1 MTSYFQSYFRTS
13 SMPKRLLQYAISR
26 LDVIDTDALDLEN
39 LDIVWGKNSV
49 FEFKNV
55 GLRLRKIEALLQLP
69 SFLEFSKANIL
80 LLRLIIPVDIY
91 NSPIKVEVVGL
102 ESQLQLK
109 QCNDLNNINSDCSQ
123 EQNSQAKV
131 SKILPPTGN
140 RSDPWGKDNSKK
152 KEPSSASNLAQS
164 FLETEPEEEKTELEA
179 VLAETQGIGSSSLLS
194 DDGEINSGTG
204 TALALP
210 AFMSRFLQGIIDR
223 LQIKIEDVDIILNID
238 IPNEIPKLSP
248 PSDSTDNV
256 SVQIRIKEINIKGVD
271 QELRSYGVS
280 DNSQPNF
287 HQVGSRLVCLSQIR
301 GYLISESGFFTA
313 LASSCASSLSNA
325 ESHEDLFKHFDKA
338 ASSNQA
344 NERILS
350 RKSTESCD
358 LKSPSRSKSLC
369 PQDTSIDNSQFG
381 IDPGSENKFNKSE
394 TKITHVDTPEQ
405 SHLNDNCCLSQ
416 SMTLDTSYASKNVSS
431 IFSHRVASVQSD
443 LERPKLSAYH
453 KYPSV
458 DISNQNYFLPMPSPE
473 DPLHLSN
480 SRSSRAH
487 DSFPPH
493 SLISKPC
500 SNDSFEAVTQEE
512 NADTSAS
519 TAAEKEHL
527 ENESFKLNIDEDL
540 STSLSFNY
548 GDRES
553 LYMSAV
559 SYKYP
564 LCHDPENLG
573 KQSEK
578 SDNIP
583 SCSYSKISLE
593 DVQCTENP
601 PKSRLEFKK
610 SKYSTD
616 KDLSCVELNI
626 DKNVKNLRQEESS
639 NSSSDSKTAQVSP
652 IQKFPE
658 TYEFESKNCNVPSRR
673 SRKIFSIDTVR
684 IRIPGNHTE
693 RSIDEAVSE
702 YLDSDSNFNLDNQE
716 KIPAVDIPG
725 SFSRPI
731 SGKKACSEKFAK
743 ADKSGSDTQKTTPT
757 LNPNE
762 VRINLGILNI
772 EFDVSVG
779 RLILKLASLFRDQ
792 LIPQLHKNS
801 AHTVN
806 SSSEEA
812 ALKLKIEEVSLT
824 FMEHLDSILTNTIPS
839 LETTSSSRDI
849 LLQTKIIGL
858 RLDSRTNSSGR
869 KTTILLRKFN
879 FGYSDETI
887 LSFDSSLDMRS
898 SERDLKASAG
908 IEIFAKLK
916 QTPSTTRFEMSTLPI
931 KISIKLQ
938 KIDETFSW
946 LGGLSSVL
954 NLGSSIASGASAIAS
969 NSCMPKTRGVRFE
982 TQILPEDS
990 SVLVQNKSDIR
1001 IGGCRVD
1008 LIGSKCGLRLTTS
1021 PVKIV
1026 SRDEGIGIS
1035 IQKIKLSGPY
1045 LYSSSDSPAINVE
1058 ITSTRIEILSSPKDS
1073 DLDRLLSLIT
1083 PSKSKY
1089 GQDDDILLDT
1099 LICQRNKGAVLRLN
1113 IDSLK
1118 ICVTRIHELN
1128 YLPELVEEV
1137 SKLATVAKYLPDD
1150 DRSSL
1155 LSLILV
1161 RGFDLEAESGHAFG
1175 NIKLF
1180 LSDLEIAQ
1188 IPTPAL
1194 LAFGVYSISLTRND
1208 SEIILESTADHESQD
1223 LTFRGPVAMARIIGN
1238 EMEPVV
1244 RIKLWNIKF
1253 EYHLPTMMSL
1263 FEFIETFTTLDVS
1276 PVDSSSVG
1284 TSESFTLGQKEKI
1297 ELTTILTGV
1306 RGSSA
1311 KPLTIDIVL
1320 HNCILGLNP
1329 LGLPSKVLL
1338 TLTEA
1343 HAKAI
1348 FLKNENVNASVEF
1361 RKTSILVIDDVANL
1375 VESHSASKRRQ
1386 YLDVS
1391 NNQATRLCSM
1401 GFVSVGYISSV
1412 KVIVF
1417 IEKTEGERA
1426 IDVEVCDDL
1435 LVLESCADSTQTL
1448 MAVMN
1453 ALTPTPPPSK
1463 EAKYRTKVVP
1473 VDDLLASLSTDAF
1486 GTAEG
1491 HYNFDDDFGLIENIE
1506 ANFHPIDLGEESEDF
1521 SVSSQYYEKKD
1532 EIFYDEAG
1540 PSSLITRETQDGVL
1554 LENFLVP
1561 DEPEDDLE
1569 LEFKEN
1575 YFEASSILGGDVNQW
1590 DSARNTYEKP
1600 NNSKPRKNPLNI
1612 RVRDFHITW
1621 NLFDGYDWQQTRDT
1635 ITKAVQNMTSR
1646 VIEKRSRSDKTTASE
1661 YGSDDDEGSVIE
1673 DFLFNS
1679 IYIGVPANRDPR
1691 ELASAINQE
1700 LNDNTTDTDSV
1711 VTTHFSSTTG
1721 PAVIRKQKANKLL
1734 LGRSKNH
1741 KITFD
1746 LRGVSIDFVAFSPEI
1761 GETQSSVNIRVH
1773 DFEIFDHVPSS
1784 TWRKFATYMQDAGQR
1799 ETDSNMI
1806 QIEILNVKPVAELAA
1821 SETVLKA
1828 TLLPLRLHIDQDALD
1843 FILRFFEFKDDST
1856 PIPASSGEEAF
1867 IQRVEV
1873 ESIKIKLDFKPK
1885 RVNYAGLRSGH
1896 STELMNF
1903 LVLDGA
1909 DMELRHTIIYGISG
1923 FQKLGRCLNDI
1934 WMPDIKQNQLPGILA
1949 GLAPVRPLV
1958 NVGDGFRHL
1967 VIVPIH
1973 EYKKDGRIIRG
1984 ISKGA
1989 TVFAKTTG
1997 TELVKLGAKMAVGIQ
2012 TVLQGAEGF
2021 LSPQN
2026 TLKRESNTNRES
2038 RQISLYAN
2046 QPIGVLQGLR
2056 GGYSGLQKDL
2066 VLTKDAIIA
2075 VSDEAME
2082 SGTAMGTFKAV
2093 GRYAPTVILRPA
2105 IGVVKASGQILMG
2118 ATNSLDPLNLQR
2130 AEAVSI
2136 QFMKITKIFP
2146 KKHLINKISAEIQK
2160 VTK

>member
-1 MTSYFQSYFRTS
+1 MKEDLVTATFSNMTSYFQSYFRKS

-26 LDVIDTDALDLEN
+26 LDVIETDALDLEN

-55 GLRLRKIEALLQLP
+55 GLRLKKIEALLQLP

-91 NSPIKVEVVGL
+91 NSPIIVEVIGL

-109 QCNDLNNINSDCSQ
+109 QCDELNNIKSDCGQ
-123 EQNSQAKV
+123 EQNSQAKI
-131 SKILPPTGN
+131 SKNLPRTGN
-140 RSDPWGKDNSKK
+140 RSDSWKKVNSKE
-152 KEPSSASNLAQS
+152 KELSSASNLAQS
-164 FLETEPEEEKTELEA
+164 FLETELEEEKTELEA

-194 DDGEINSGTG
+194 DDGDIHSGTG

-223 LQIKIEDVDIILNID
+223 LQIKIQDVDIILNID
-238 IPNEIPKLSP
+238 IPNEIPKLLP
-248 PSDSTDNV
+248 PSDSADNV

-271 QELRSYGVS
+271 QELGSNDVN
-280 DNSQPNF
+280 DKSQPNF
-287 HQVGSRLVCLSQIR
+287 KQIGSRLVCLSQIR
-301 GYLISESGFFTA
+301 GYLISDSGFFAA
-313 LASSCASSLSNA
+313 LASSCVSSTSSNA
-325 ESHEDLFKHFDKA
+325 ESHEDLFKYFDKA
-338 ASSNQA
+338 SSSSNQE
-344 NERILS
+344 NDRNMS
-350 RKSTESCD
+350 RKSTDSCD
-358 LKSPSRSKSLC
+358 QKSPSRSQSLC
-369 PQDTSIDNSQFG
+369 PQGTSIDNSQFG
-381 IDPGSENKFNKSE
+381 IDTGSENNPIKSE
-394 TKITHVDTPEQ
+394 IKITYVDTPKQ
-405 SHLNDNCCLSQ
+405 CYLNDKSCLSQ
-416 SMTLDTSYASKNVSS
+416 NLTLDTSYNSKSA
-431 IFSHRVASVQSD
+431 FSVFPQQNASVQSD
-443 LERPKLSAYH
+443 LQRQNLSLFH

-458 DISNQNYFLPMPSPE
+458 DISNQNSLLPMSSPE
-473 DPLHLSN
+473 NLFHISN
-480 SRSSRAH
+480 PRFSQSH
-487 DSFPPH
+487 CSFPPH

-500 SNDSFEAVTQEE
+500 SNDSSVAVTRGE
-512 NADTSAS
+512 NDTDMSAS
-519 TAAEKEHL
+519 TAAEKENFKS
-527 ENESFKLNIDEDL
+527 EPFKLNINEDL
-540 STSLSFNY
+540 AISQSSNY
-548 GDRES
+548 GERES
-553 LYMSAV
+553 LYMSAI
-559 SYKYP
+559 SYRYP
-564 LCHDPENLG
+564 LYQDPEDPG

-578 SDNIP
+578 SDEID
-583 SCSYSKISLE
+583 SCSCSKIYLE
-593 DVQCTENP
+593 DVQYTENLS
-601 PKSRLEFKK
+601 KARLGFKK
-610 SKYSTD
+610 STYSTG
-616 KDLSCVELNI
+616 KDLAYVEPTI
-626 DKNVKNLRQEESS
+626 QKNMRNLPQEESS
-639 NSSSDSKTAQVSP
+639 SSSSDSKTAQVP
-652 IQKFPE
+652 LLQKFPE
-658 TYEFESKNCNVPSRR
+658 AYELDSKDCNQPSRR
-673 SRKIFSIDTVR
+673 SKKVFSIDTIR
-684 IRIPGNHTE
+684 ILIPGNHTE
-693 RSIDEAVSE
+693 NSIDEDVSE

-716 KIPAVDIPG
+716 QNSAVDIPG
-725 SFSRPI
+725 SFSSSI
-731 SGKKACSEKFAK
+731 SGKRAHSEQGAK
-743 ADKSGSDTQKTTPT
+743 LHRSAGDTQKTTRT
-757 LNPNE
+757 LNLNE
-762 VRINLGILNI
+762 VRISLGILKI

-779 RLILKLASLFRDQ
+779 RLILKLATLYRDQ

-806 SSSEEA
+806 SNSEEA
-812 ALKLKIEEVSLT
+812 VLKFKMEEVSLT
-824 FMEHLDSILTNTIPS
+824 FLENLDSFLTNNIPNS
-839 LETTSSSRDI
+839 DITASSRNI
-849 LLQTKIIGL
+849 LLKTKIIGL
-858 RLDSRTNSSGR
+858 QLDSKTSSKGR
-869 KTTILLRKFN
+869 KTTISLQKLN

-887 LSFDSSLDMRS
+887 LSFDPSLEMRS
-898 SERDLKASAG
+898 SERDLKVSAG
-908 IEIFAKLK
+908 IEIFVKLN
-916 QTPSTTRFEMSTLPI
+916 QTSSTTRFEMSTLPI

-954 NLGSSIASGASAIAS
+954 NLGSSIGSGASAIAS
-969 NSCMPKTRGVRFE
+969 NPCMSKTRGVRFE
-982 TQILPEDS
+982 TQVLPEDS
-990 SVLVQNKSDIR
+990 SAIVQNKSDIR

-1035 IQKIKLSGPY
+1035 IQKIKLSGPH
-1045 LYSSSDSPAINVE
+1045 LYSSSNLPAINVG

-1099 LICQRNKGAVLRLN
+1099 LICQRHKGAVLRLN
-1113 IDSLK
+1113 IDFLK

-1194 LAFGVYSISLTRND
+1194 LAIGIHSISLNRNNT
-1208 SEIILESTADHESQD
+1208 EIIIENTEDHESQD
-1223 LTFRGPVAMARIIGN
+1223 LTSKGPVAMARMIGN

-1253 EYHLPTMMSL
+1253 EYYLPTMMSL
-1263 FEFIETFTTLDVS
+1263 LEFIETFITLDG
-1276 PVDSSSVG
+1276 PLIDSASVG
-1284 TSESFTLGQKEKI
+1284 TQTSFTLGEKENI
-1297 ELTTILTGV
+1297 ELSSILTGV
-1306 RGSSA
+1306 CGSSA

-1343 HAKAI
+1343 HAKAV
-1348 FLKNENVNASVEF
+1348 FLKTENVNASVEL

-1375 VESHSASKRRQ
+1375 VQGQSASKRRQ
-1386 YLDVS
+1386 DLDAS
-1391 NNQATRLCSM
+1391 NNQVTRLCSM

-1412 KVIVF
+1412 KVIVLM
-1417 IEKTEGERA
+1417 EKVEGERA

-1506 ANFHPIDLGEESEDF
+1506 ANFQPIDLGEESEDF
-1521 SVSSQYYEKKD
+1521 SVNSQYYEKKY
-1532 EIFYDEAG
+1532 ENFYDEAG

-1575 YFEASSILGGDVNQW
+1575 YFEASSIFGGDVNQW
-1590 DSARNTYEKP
+1590 DSARNTYERP

-1635 ITKAVQNMTSR
+1635 ITKAVQNMTSK
-1646 VIEKRSRSDKTTASE
+1646 VIEKRSRSDRKTVSE
-1661 YGSDDDEGSVIE
+1661 YESDDDEGSVIE

-1721 PAVIRKQKANKLL
+1721 PAIIRKQKANKLL
-1734 LGRSKNH
+1734 LRRSKNH

-1746 LRGVSIDFVAFSPEI
+1746 LRGVSIDFVAFSPGI

-1784 TWRKFATYMQDAGQR
+1784 TWKKFATYMQDAGQR

-1806 QIEILNVKPVAELAA
+1806 QVEILNVKPVAELAA

-1828 TLLPLRLHIDQDALD
+1828 IFLPLRLHIDQDALD

-1856 PIPASSGEEAF
+1856 PTSASGGEEAF

-1934 WMPDIKQNQLPGILA
+1934 WMPDIKQNQLPRILA

-1973 EYKKDGRIIRG
+1973 EYKKDGRIIRS

-2021 LSPQN
+2021 FRPPNAL
-2026 TLKRESNTNRES
+2026 REESNSNRES

-2056 GGYSGLQKDL
+2056 GGYNGLQRDL
-2066 VLTKDAIIA
+2066 VLTRDAIIA

-2082 SGTAMGTFKAV
+2082 SGTAMGTFKAL
-2093 GRYAPTVILRPA
+2093 GRHAPTVILRPA

-2130 AEAVSI
+2130 AEA
-2136 QFMKITKIFP
+2136 KYKR
-2146 KKHLINKISAEIQK
+2146 
-2160 VTK
+2160 